1 MTERIQVQKATASP
15 DDEPAEI
22 GREYSEKLQGLGRA
36 LVSSLYMLVRSAKMY
51 DPHNAVFERPLQQLF
66 ETVNAILMRDGRLEL
81 VGVKNAFYLNGMLV
95 RVDMGAIDNVRALLD
110 ELRARDIGGIT
121 LSRSTT
127 VAELQQ
133 LVRLFAKE
141 PRPDGQGSEP
151 PGGRLVAM
159 KVTKWSR
166 LVQRLQTDRTDADAR
181 VDRKKYAMTCYARAL
196 VFVRKYLDSL
206 RSDRPLNTA
215 GALRIV
221 QDFIDVSEG
230 HRSHFLG
237 LSCTRVGDDYLAHHH
252 VNTCLM
258 AIVFGI
264 ELGLTKPQLR
274 DLGYIALFHDA
285 GMVLVDDEA
294 LLKRG
299 ALTPQEKSSIA
310 KAPLVSVRSILKE
323 RSMSRSTM
331 LRLVAT
337 FEHKAEFGT
346 AVRDNA
352 GNIQMIIP
360 RAPLGIYSRIIA
372 ICATYDALCSKRP
385 FRDAYGP
392 EIALMLM
399 WTELRHKFDPELLKV
414 FMRVMAIAPVK
425 LLTKRQQRLVI
436 GSV

>member
-1 MTERIQVQKATASP
+1 MADRIQVQKATAAA
-15 DDEPAEI
+15 DDEPAEL
-22 GREYSEKLQGLGRA
+22 GREYNEKLQGLGRA

-51 DPHNAVFERPLQQLF
+51 DPDNAVFERPLQQLF

-110 ELRARDIGGIT
+110 ELRARDIGGFT

-151 PGGRLVAM
+151 PGARLVAM
-159 KVTKWSR
+159 KVTKWSK

-196 VFVRKYLDSL
+196 VYVRKYLESL
-206 RSDRPLNTA
+206 KSDRPLNTA

-237 LSCTRVGDDYLAHHH
+237 LSCTRVGEDYLAHHH

-258 AIVFGI
+258 SIVFGI

-285 GMVLVDDEA
+285 GMVQVDDEA

-299 ALTPQEKSSIA
+299 ALTPQEKSAIA

-360 RAPLGIYSRIIA
+360 RAPLGLYSRIIA